1 GGATAGGSVRTESGV
16 MERQT
21 AADDEAGAHSVPV
34 NGGLPR
40 GVRGQTDLW
49 PKDLLLE
56 AIIKSLPAW
65 VVVLDRQGV
74 ISYESQSCPQVP
86 RAGIANL
93 ARAVVGANYL
103 DAYRRAAAEGNLFA
117 RRALEGIQSVLAG
130 KVPTFGLEYSCDHAM
145 TQVWCLMQVDSM
157 PPEHGGVVISHTDI
171 TDLKKAEASLRTA
184 LSEVEQL
191 KNQLQ
196 QENVYLQQEIKLEHY
211 SGGII
216 GDSAV
221 LRQVLH
227 KVEQVA
233 ATDTTVLILGETGT
247 GKELIARAIHSA
259 SPRKNRPLVKV
270 NCAALPPTLIESE
283 LFGHEKGA
291 FTGAQAR
298 KIGRFELANSGT
310 LLLDEIGELPPELQ
324 AKLLRVLQ

>member
-1 GGATAGGSVRTESGV
+1 MNTQNLENVAKKSGPSHCRYHEDGGEFEVEGAGGATAGGSVRTESRV

-171 TDLKKAEASLRTA
+171 
-184 LSEVEQL
+184 
-191 KNQLQ
+191 
-196 QENVYLQQEIKLEHY
+196 
-211 SGGII
+211 
-216 GDSAV
+216 
-221 LRQVLH
+221 
-227 KVEQVA
+227 
-233 ATDTTVLILGETGT
+233 
-247 GKELIARAIHSA
+247 
-259 SPRKNRPLVKV
+259 
-270 NCAALPPTLIESE
+270 
-283 LFGHEKGA
+283 
-291 FTGAQAR
+291 
-298 KIGRFELANSGT
+298 
-310 LLLDEIGELPPELQ
+310 
-324 AKLLRVLQ
+324 